1 MPVLE
6 LAIVNII
13 SGSVLQMVRSTV
25 AATDGWR
32 RKHGA
37 ITFRAVISTEMNI
50 KIFLQTVKSPS
61 RSNG

>member
-25 AATDGWR
+25 AATV
-32 RKHGA
+32 GA
-37 ITFRAVISTEMNI
+37 ENMERLHFV
-50 KIFLQTVKSPS
+50 L
-61 RSNG
+61 